1 MKKKTK
7 MVLGFSSIL
16 LLAVILGIASY
27 MATENMNNFA
37 VQSAFI
43 EKGKAEVEK
52 LQTNYLRF
60 VLYEDSKYAE
70 TAITLVGQAAQS
82 FTDAVPFVLNSTR
95 KTEVTQC
102 SADVAN
108 LSKNFTQLV
117 ARQEKAQQLRDAAQ
131 REFRQVAGKFD
142 ALQQQQATLIRNE
155 YSLRRLSNVEG
166 VYGLRIELNRLN
178 AALNLLSLKS
188 GEEEHRALL
197 NEVEALK
204 TGLVAQLERLHT
216 PENRKNMEALIAEIG
231 IFDGVAREYME
242 LLLSAAQEQHE
253 LAAAL
258 AKIEQKATQLSSVAT
273 RLVQEAN
280 RSANIQI
287 FALLAVAIVIG
298 LSVTVLLSR
307 NVIRQLGRDPGD
319 LANIADRVAA
329 GDFDVDDGGEK
340 IGVYGNIIKM
350 VAMLKSNIDEAR
362 QQSEYAQEESAKAQ
376 EAMAKAQ
383 EASRDAQTKRDS
395 MLVAADKLENVVSV
409 VSSASEQLSAQI
421 EESGRGAQEQADR
434 VSETA
439 TAMEE
444 MNSTVLEVA
453 RNAGKASELSAGTR
467 EKASAGADVVH
478 EVVESIQNVRQQSLL
493 LKEDMGHLSES
504 AQSITQIMGVITDIA
519 DQTNLLA
526 LNAAIEAARAGE
538 AGRGFA
544 VVADEVRK
552 LAEKTMASTSDV
564 ATAIKGIQESA
575 AKSIQQVDVAVHT
588 IEQVTE
594 LANRSGEALG
604 EIVAMADETAD
615 QVRAIA
621 AASEEQ
627 SATSEEITRS
637 ISAVS
642 NISQETSTAMNES
655 ALAVSE
661 LARQMHELRTLTED
675 MKNA

>member
-1 MKKKTK
+1 M
-7 MVLGFSSIL
+7 
-16 LLAVILGIASY
+16 
-27 MATENMNNFA
+27 
-37 VQSAFI
+37 
-43 EKGKAEVEK
+43 EK